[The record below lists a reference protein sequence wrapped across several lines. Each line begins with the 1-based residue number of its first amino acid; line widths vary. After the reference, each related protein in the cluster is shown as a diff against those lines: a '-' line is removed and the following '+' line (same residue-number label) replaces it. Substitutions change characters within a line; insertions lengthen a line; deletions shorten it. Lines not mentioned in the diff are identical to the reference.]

1 MREVISCDNKQN
13 QNYTKKSQSIL
24 HMIIRSQKEG
34 EIASAYKERKQL
46 TAMYQQPAHGPS
58 GTPATVE
65 MRSNQ

>member
-1 MREVISCDNKQN
+1 
-13 QNYTKKSQSIL
+13 
-24 HMIIRSQKEG
+24 MIIRSQKEG

-58 GTPATVE
+58 GTPVTVE